1 MNKLRC
7 LALLV
12 GGFMA
17 GADTQAQTINAFI
30 PTNDELQG
38 MNFYATKGTELFD
51 DGTYPHTPFLET
63 AITEQDAVVEA
74 NQKAGDG
81 AGGASRQFHRL
92 TATGEYTDTIGQALA
107 VMLMRPSAATGGS
120 IMKTAEHMAAEMA
133 PALLS
138 QPEQQPEE
146 APLTFTDNITVVSPA
161 PMITKRAWWRITSG
175 SALTAASVFLAKDAS
190 RGLDWTWK
198 FALGVAGGAITEWL
212 GEVPDNDRMAR
223 EYVVAI
229 AACAQLSKLKISE
242 FVDRDRLAMAC
253 PGVSRPQT
261 QEAEDIGTETI
272 KSAYFSASKG
282 VSVMRTPPDEA
293 DDGLRTRFVRA
304 LRVAADEL
312 VR

>member
-38 MNFYATKGTELFD
+38 MNFYATEGAELFD

-92 TATGEYTDTIGQALA
+92 TATGEYTNTIGQALA

-120 IMKTAEHMAAEMA
+120 IMKTAEHGSRDGTGLAVAAGA
-133 PALLS
+133 RAGRGSTYLHRKHNSL
-138 QPEQQPEE
+138 QPCPNDYQTRLVAHHE
-146 APLTFTDNITVVSPA
+146 
-161 PMITKRAWWRITSG
+161 RIRVDSG
-175 SALTAASVFLAKDAS
+175 IRLPCEG
-190 RGLDWTWK
+190 REPGPGLD
-198 FALGVAGGAITEWL
+198 V
-212 GEVPDNDRMAR
+212 EVR
-223 EYVVAI
+223 
-229 AACAQLSKLKISE
+229 
-242 FVDRDRLAMAC
+242 
-253 PGVSRPQT
+253 PGRC
-261 QEAEDIGTETI
+261 G
-272 KSAYFSASKG
+272 
-282 VSVMRTPPDEA
+282 R
-293 DDGLRTRFVRA
+293 RHH
-304 LRVAADEL
+304 
-312 VR
+312 